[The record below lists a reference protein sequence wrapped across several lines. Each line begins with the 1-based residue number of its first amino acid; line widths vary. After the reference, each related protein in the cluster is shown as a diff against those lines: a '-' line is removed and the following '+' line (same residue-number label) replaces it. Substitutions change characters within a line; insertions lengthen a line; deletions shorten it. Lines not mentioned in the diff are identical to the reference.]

1 MHNSPDRRVYR
12 GVLFGLGGIARS
24 AHLPAFQADAR
35 VASRLQIVAIVD
47 DAPGTGMTSFQGIPL
62 LSSPDQL
69 ATLGAGPIDFVDI
82 CTPTSSHVALSLW
95 ALSQGYHVLCEKPVA
110 VTRAEAA
117 ALATAAQRVGRVVMP
132 CHQYRFNPVWRRVK
146 RWLDDGVIG
155 RWYLA
160 EFRVYRLAA
169 DPGASS
175 DAVPWRGRRTD
186 GRGGVLLDHGTHLV
200 YELLDVAGP
209 PQAVRAWTGRLRHG
223 GYDVEDTAH
232 ILFDYPDRMA
242 TMFLTWAAR
251 RRETEIRFIGERGSI
266 TWSGGTLTLERD
278 GTGPAESFDHSA
290 ELDKASYA
298 KWFADLFCDFAT
310 TLDSGDGAPHIA
322 DIAQVASVL
331 EDAYGGATNP
341 ELALA

>member
-1 MHNSPDRRVYR
+1 MSASRNSMHNSPDRRVYR

-47 DAPGTGMTSFQGIPL
+47 DAPGTAMTSFQGIPL

-82 CTPTSSHVALSLW
+82 CTPTSSHVSLSLW

-110 VTRAEAA
+110 VIRAEAA

-146 RWLDDGVIG
+146 GWLDDGVIG
-155 RWYLA
+155 PWYLA

-169 DPGASS
+169 DQGTSS
-175 DAVPWRGRRTD
+175 AAVPWRARRAE

-209 PQAVRAWTGRLRHG
+209 PQAVRSWTGTLRHG
-223 GYDVEDTAH
+223 SYDVEDTAQL
-232 ILFDYPDRMA
+232 LFEYPDRMA

-251 RRETEIRFIGERGSI
+251 RRETEIRFLGERGSI
-266 TWSGGTLTLERD
+266 TWTGGTLTLERQ
-278 GTGPAESFDHSA
+278 GHVESFDHSA

-298 KWFADLFCDFAT
+298 KWFADLFCEFARA
-310 TLDSGDGAPHIA
+310 LDTGDSASHLA
-322 DIAQVASVL
+322 DIAQVAAVL
-331 EDAYGGATNP
+331 EDSYAS
-341 ELALA
+341 